1 MIKANHKLGDYIM
14 KKQFKVIYLFIILAV
29 ILAACSTNSDKSTKN
44 EQSEKSYDRI
54 ISLIPSNT
62 EILYELGLGD
72 KVVGVSTVDDYPK
85 EVKDK
90 KQFDAMKLNKEALLK
105 AKPDLILAHE
115 SQKSTDGKVLN
126 GLKDS
131 GVKVVYVKDAQ
142 SIDEMYETFKQ
153 VGKVTGK
160 EKEAN
165 ALVKETKNNIK
176 KVVNSV
182 PKDAK
187 SQKVFMEVSSE
198 PEIYTAGKNTF
209 FDDMLKQLKAKNSFS
224 NLDGWQKVSKESIIK
239 KNPDVMISTMGISE
253 KDYQQIIDKKGGF
266 ESLNA
271 VQKGRIEAVNGDQ
284 ISRPGPRI
292 DDGLKALRDAIYN
305 EK

>member
-1 MIKANHKLGDYIM
+1 MIKAKHKLGDYIM

-198 PEIYTAGKNTF
+198 SEIYTAGKNTF

-224 NLDGWQKVSKESIIK
+224 NLDGWQKVSKEAIIK

-253 KDYQQIIDKKGGF
+253 KDYQQIIDKRGGF

>member
-253 KDYQQIIDKKGGF
+253 KDYQQIIDKRGGF

>member
-1 MIKANHKLGDYIM
+1 M

-198 PEIYTAGKNTF
+198 PEIYTVGKNTF

-253 KDYQQIIDKKGGF
+253 KDYQQIIDKRGGF

>member
-1 MIKANHKLGDYIM
+1 M
-14 KKQFKVIYLFIILAV
+14 KKHFKVAYLFIILAV
-29 ILAACSTNSDKSTKN
+29 LLAACGTNSDQSSKN
-44 EQSEKSYDRI
+44 KQSEQSYDRI

-90 KQFDAMKLNKEALLK
+90 KQFDAMKLNKEDLLK

-115 SQKSTDGKVLN
+115 SQKATNGKLLN

-142 SIDEMYETFKQ
+142 SINDMYGTFEQ
-153 VGKVTGK
+153 IGKVTGK
-160 EKEAN
+160 EQEAK
-165 ALVKETKNNIK
+165 ALVKETKSNIE
-176 KVVNSV
+176 KVKDSV

-198 PEIYTAGKNTF
+198 PEIYTAGKGTF
-209 FDDMLKQLKAKNSFS
+209 FDDMLTQLKAKNSFS
-224 NLDGWQKVSKESIIK
+224 DLEGWKKVSKEAIIK
-239 KNPDVMISTMGISE
+239 KNPDIMISTMGTSQKE
-253 KDYQQIIDKKGGF
+253 YQSVVDKRGGF
-266 ESLNA
+266 GDINA
-271 VQKGRIEAVNGDQ
+271 VKNNRVEAVNGDQ

-292 DDGLKALRDAIYN
+292 DDGLKALRDAIY
-305 EK
+305 KK